1 LPERK
6 FEIENVCSSKIAKFA
21 NLMLVN
27 AHPWRKFRIINSTI
41 TWRIAKN
48 LTKLPWLIPKLMSI
62 LIKKHIKKNFHT
74 RKQTHCIDHQ
84 SPQCH
89 NIRILLKHIQNTYC
103 SNAASDISQF
113 DIKKILVREKY
124 ISTRGVPSS

>member
-62 LIKKHIKKNFHT
+62 LIKNHIKKISIHVNRH
-74 RKQTHCIDHQ
+74 IALIIIA
-84 SPQCH
+84 H
-89 NIRILLKHIQNTYC
+89 NIRILLKHIQNAYC

-113 DIKKILVREKY
+113 QEKFG
-124 ISTRGVPSS
+124 SG